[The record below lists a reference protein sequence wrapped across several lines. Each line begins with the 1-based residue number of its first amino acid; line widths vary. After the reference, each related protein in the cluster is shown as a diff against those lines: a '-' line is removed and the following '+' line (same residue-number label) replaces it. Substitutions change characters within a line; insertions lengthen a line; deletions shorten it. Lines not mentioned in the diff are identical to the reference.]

1 MPTPVKIAVVG
12 AGTMAQAVHLPV
24 LRRRWDRFAIAALV
38 DISERR
44 RREASDVWGVPAE
57 RRFETVADLVA
68 AVRARTLEIDA
79 VVLSTDGLH
88 VEDVL
93 AIIRR
98 GIPVLVE
105 PPLGFS
111 AEEIAR
117 VADFERM
124 TGRRLVM
131 MAYPQAHEALATGL
145 PGRLPRRDLRTL
157 EHEVLMPAAQPLFG
171 AAHVTVSAY
180 DLPGD
185 LRTQRREA
193 LQAAVEAGSGTGALQ
208 RDRDLYVKGI
218 LTGIAHQIAL
228 LEDLY
233 GPLDR
238 IEAVRQWPAGV
249 IPGSIEVT
257 GRLEGDAPV
266 RLSWHYLPFAP
277 EHVETITLTSARR
290 RFVLDLPA
298 PSFHDRR
305 AVLSLRER
313 DAGAVQET
321 RVEGATGSAEA
332 MWEDFHAFVTG
343 KGEIRPGA
351 AEELRRIALL
361 RDLLARIV
369 AQDGRDID
377 PAPEPEPEPETQP
390 VPETQPAPEPE
401 PAPAAGVDAAP
412 IAAAESGAE
421 PSAGETASAVAPAD
435 DPAPSAESAPDAPAE
450 TPAGEADAWSAA
462 VPPAERPT
470 VDAERTADPHDADS
484 AERA

>member
-145 PGRLPRRDLRTL
+145 PGRLPRRDLRML

-193 LQAAVEAGSGTGALQ
+193 LQAAVEAGSGAGALQ

-233 GPLDR
+233 GPLGR

-332 MWEDFHAFVTG
+332 MWEDFHAVVTG
-343 KGEIRPGA
+343 KGEIRLGA
-351 AEELRRIALL
+351 AEELRRTALL

-377 PAPEPEPEPETQP
+377 FAPEPETQP
-390 VPETQPAPEPE
+390 VPEPE

-421 PSAGETASAVAPAD
+421 PSVGETASAVAPAD
-435 DPAPSAESAPDAPAE
+435 DPAPSAESAPAAPVE
-450 TPAGEADAWSAA
+450 PPAGEADAWSAA

-470 VDAERTADPHDADS
+470 VDADRP
-484 AERA
+484 AERSDALDGTDRA